1 MHTLWSRAIQTRYT
15 CRCAS
20 CISNTTALARRA
32 TIVAGRRL
40 GRPGPSSTLLYST
53 IFATAAIV
61 DGRAKRNRRDQ
72 WDAAISSAKESVN
85 PAKDSVEWT
94 STVEGDVEGTDAWF
108 PESWKAPW
116 LDGSDIKLVNRT
128 VGMEV
133 INDGIIDLEQRSG
146 NDLEGDIEDLWELL
160 AGGTRMDWPLNT
172 GAKLIL
178 HHLPPQSLWAP
189 DHIRAKAL
197 RRRRCAWKKMRRIEM
212 SVAKLVYGLLERIK
226 LYGQSE
232 VAVNALP
239 VSVQSV
245 AALEPE
251 EFHISANDISLCLA
265 SVIQTPIDL
274 VDKVHSPNVVRPT
287 YSQDVH
293 GEFHAI
299 CDEMNNALQSIFRH
313 RPTEPERAKVLVAK
327 ICHNLLVSPAPPD
340 IQTYNILITG
350 FARLEQPDLC
360 SVVIDSLLETKIR
373 PNEITCAA
381 ILDFYTRTNQ
391 PTEFSN
397 FVALMRGINQGLML
411 AKPDIWINNAGKSRL
426 VHLSNGKTVQRVH
439 QSPLIFDVLMH
450 GVLRFAGC
458 DRAMEIYHEMKS
470 DGWGLG
476 SKGLMMFLEDCAKQ
490 NDWANGCLV
499 WEEIQMLKDK
509 TNTMG
514 KRETKSHRSWEH
526 RAYNTML
533 DLCRNTSHSIA
544 FTEILNEAVACGHDR
559 KTVVKA
565 LNRRY
570 LTSQENDQFANTNTA
585 SEARNIGVLLAD
597 AVQAYFTDA
606 SSQSLPDL
614 ENRNLREIDENCA
627 TE

>member
-1 MHTLWSRAIQTRYT
+1 M
-15 CRCAS
+15 
-20 CISNTTALARRA
+20 
-32 TIVAGRRL
+32 VAGRRL

-61 DGRAKRNRRDQ
+61 DGRAKQDRRDQ
-72 WDAAISSAKESVN
+72 WDAAISSAKEGVN
-85 PAKDSVEWT
+85 PAEDSLEWT
-94 STVEGDVEGTDAWF
+94 STVEGDVKGTDACF
-108 PESWKAPW
+108 SEPWKAPW
-116 LDGSDIKLVNRT
+116 LDSSDIKLVNQI
-128 VGMEV
+128 VGVEV
-133 INDGIIDLEQRSG
+133 INDGITDFEQRSG
-146 NDLEGDIEDLWELL
+146 NDLEEDIEDLWELL

-172 GAKLIL
+172 GAKLIP
-178 HHLPPQSLWAP
+178 HHLSPQSLWAP
-189 DHIRAKAL
+189 DHIRA
-197 RRRRCAWKKMRRIEM
+197 RRRRYVWKKMRRIEM
-212 SVAKLVYGLLERIK
+212 SVAKLVYGLLERTK

-232 VAVNALP
+232 AAANALP

-274 VDKVHSPNVVRPT
+274 VGEIHSLNVVCPK

-299 CDEMNNALQSIFRH
+299 CDEMNNALKSIFRH
-313 RPTEPERAKVLVAK
+313 RPTEPGRTKVLVAK

-360 SVVIDSLLETKIR
+360 SVVIESLLETKIR
-373 PNEITCAA
+373 LNEITCAA
-381 ILDFYTRTNQ
+381 ILGFYTRTNQ

-411 AKPDIWINNAGKSRL
+411 AKPNIWISNAGKSRL
-426 VHLSNGKTVQRVH
+426 VRLSNGKTVQRVH
-439 QSPLIFDVLMH
+439 QSPLIFDALMH

-458 DRAMEIYHEMKS
+458 DRAMEIYHEIKS
-470 DGWGLG
+470 DGWGL
-476 SKGLMMFLEDCAKQ
+476 SRKGLMMFLEDCAKQ
-490 NDWANGCLV
+490 NDWANGSLV
-499 WEEIQMLKDK
+499 WEEIRMLKDETK
-509 TNTMG
+509 TME
-514 KRETKSHRSWEH
+514 KREAKSHRIWEH
-526 RAYNTML
+526 RAYNIML

-565 LNRRY
+565 LNRRH
-570 LTSQENDQFANTNTA
+570 LTLQKDDQFTNTDTG
-585 SEARNIGVLLAD
+585 SEARNIAQGVSSVNIGVLLAD
-597 AVQAYFTDA
+597 TIEAYFTDA

-614 ENRNLREIDENCA
+614 EHRNLREIDENHA

>member
-1 MHTLWSRAIQTRYT
+1 M
-15 CRCAS
+15 
-20 CISNTTALARRA
+20 
-32 TIVAGRRL
+32 VAGRRL

-61 DGRAKRNRRDQ
+61 DGRAKRDRRDQ
-72 WDAAISSAKESVN
+72 WDAAISNAKEGVN
-85 PAKDSVEWT
+85 PAEDSVEWT
-94 STVEGDVEGTDAWF
+94 STVEGDVKGTDAWF
-108 PESWKAPW
+108 SESWKAPW
-116 LDGSDIKLVNRT
+116 LNSSDIKLVNQI
-128 VGMEV
+128 VGVEV
-133 INDGIIDLEQRSG
+133 INDGIIDFEQRSG
-146 NDLEGDIEDLWELL
+146 NDLEEDIEDLWELL

-172 GAKLIL
+172 GAKLIP

-189 DHIRAKAL
+189 DHIRA
-197 RRRRCAWKKMRRIEM
+197 RRRRYVWKKMRRIEM
-212 SVAKLVYGLLERIK
+212 SVAKLVYGLLERTK

-232 VAVNALP
+232 TAANALP
-239 VSVQSV
+239 VSVQSIV
-245 AALEPE
+245 ALEPE
-251 EFHISANDISLCLA
+251 EFHISANDILLCLA

-274 VDKVHSPNVVRPT
+274 VDEIHSPNVVCPK

-299 CDEMNNALQSIFRH
+299 CDEMNNALKSIFRH
-313 RPTEPERAKVLVAK
+313 RPTEPGRVKVLVAK
-327 ICHNLLVSPAPPD
+327 ICHNLLASPAPPD

-360 SVVIDSLLETKIR
+360 SVVIESLLETKIR
-373 PNEITCAA
+373 LNEITCAA
-381 ILDFYTRTNQ
+381 ILGFYTRTNQ

-411 AKPDIWINNAGKSRL
+411 AKPNIWITNAGKSRL
-426 VHLSNGKTVQRVH
+426 VRLSNGKTVQRVY

-458 DRAMEIYHEMKS
+458 DRAMEIYHETKS
-470 DGWGLG
+470 DGWGL
-476 SKGLMMFLEDCAKQ
+476 SRKGLMMFLEDCAKQ
-490 NDWANGCLV
+490 NDWANGSLV
-499 WEEIQMLKDK
+499 WEEIRMLKDETK
-509 TNTMG
+509 TME
-514 KRETKSHRSWEH
+514 KREAKNHRSWEH
-526 RAYNTML
+526 RAYNIML

-565 LNRRY
+565 LNRRH
-570 LTSQENDQFANTNTA
+570 LTLQENDQFTNTDTA
-585 SEARNIGVLLAD
+585 SEARNIAQGVSSVNIGVLLAD
-597 AVQAYFTDA
+597 TVEAYFTDA

-614 ENRNLREIDENCA
+614 EHLNLREIDENRA

>member
-1 MHTLWSRAIQTRYT
+1 M
-15 CRCAS
+15 
-20 CISNTTALARRA
+20 
-32 TIVAGRRL
+32 VAGRRL

-61 DGRAKRNRRDQ
+61 DGRAKRDRRDQ
-72 WDAAISSAKESVN
+72 WDAAISSAKEGVN
-85 PAKDSVEWT
+85 PAEDSVEWT
-94 STVEGDVEGTDAWF
+94 STVEGDVKGTDVWF
-108 PESWKAPW
+108 SEPWKAPW
-116 LDGSDIKLVNRT
+116 LDSSDIKLVNQI
-128 VGMEV
+128 VGVEV
-133 INDGIIDLEQRSG
+133 INDGITDFEQRSG
-146 NDLEGDIEDLWELL
+146 NDLEEDIEDLWELL

-172 GAKLIL
+172 GAKLIP
-178 HHLPPQSLWAP
+178 HHLSPQSLWAP
-189 DHIRAKAL
+189 DHIRA
-197 RRRRCAWKKMRRIEM
+197 RRRRYVWKKMRRIEM
-212 SVAKLVYGLLERIK
+212 SVAKLVYGLLERTK

-232 VAVNALP
+232 AAANALP
-239 VSVQSV
+239 VSVQSI

-274 VDKVHSPNVVRPT
+274 VDEIHSLNVVCPK

-299 CDEMNNALQSIFRH
+299 CDEMNNALKSIFRH
-313 RPTEPERAKVLVAK
+313 PPTEPGRTKVLVAK

-360 SVVIDSLLETKIR
+360 SVVIESLLETKIR
-373 PNEITCAA
+373 LNEITCAA
-381 ILDFYTRTNQ
+381 ILGFYTRTNQ

-411 AKPDIWINNAGKSRL
+411 AKPNIWISNAGKSRL
-426 VHLSNGKTVQRVH
+426 VRLSNGKIVQRVH
-439 QSPLIFDVLMH
+439 QSPLIFDALMH

-458 DRAMEIYHEMKS
+458 DRAMEIYHEIKS
-470 DGWGLG
+470 DGWGL
-476 SKGLMMFLEDCAKQ
+476 SRKGLMMFLEDCAKQ
-490 NDWANGCLV
+490 NDWANGSLV
-499 WEEIQMLKDK
+499 WEEIRMLKDETK
-509 TNTMG
+509 TME
-514 KRETKSHRSWEH
+514 KREAKNHRSWEH
-526 RAYNTML
+526 RAYNIML

-565 LNRRY
+565 LNRRH
-570 LTSQENDQFANTNTA
+570 LTPQKDDQFTNTDTA
-585 SEARNIGVLLAD
+585 SEARNIAQGVSSVNIGVLLAD
-597 AVQAYFTDA
+597 TIEAYFTDA

-614 ENRNLREIDENCA
+614 EYRNLREIDENHA